1 MRGSGHGSARTDP
14 LQGFAD
20 RANQKQDTK
29 AGPAPAWGET
39 IVTSAFRPARPW
51 TDTYGTGIPA
61 DLPEPRHDSL
71 AHLIHEACRQHGKRT
86 AFTCVVPNGMNGS
99 LSFAQ
104 VDAMSDAFASF
115 LHHTCGLRKGARV
128 AVQLPNGLAY
138 PVAAFGAFKAGCV
151 LVNTNPLYTPSEMVH
166 QFRDSGAEVLVITD
180 MFADK
185 LAEVIPQTGIRTVVL
200 AGVPEFFPKIPETV
214 VRGVQKVWART
225 LPAVPR
231 LDVPV
236 VRIKAA
242 LAAGRKA
249 GGTPRDWWDGLKPSD
264 LALLQY
270 TGGTTGVAKGAMLSH
285 GNILSNLNQVLAMG
299 RSHMS
304 GKDCVLTALPLY
316 HIFAFTANLMTFFDI
331 GARNILVP
339 SPRPVQNI
347 QRAIENYP
355 ITWITGVNTLFNGL
369 MNEEWFAAFPPKNLV
384 AAIAGGTALHQSV
397 AQRWKVMTGTPIAE
411 GYGLTETAP
420 LVSFNPLSDAARP
433 GSIGVP
439 VPGTDV
445 VLVDDDDKPVEM
457 GKPGELIVKGPQVM
471 LGYWNRP
478 EDTEK
483 TIKGGWL
490 YTGDVAVMEEGGFLR
505 IVDRK
510 KDMVLVS
517 GFNVY
522 PNEVEECLAKMPAV
536 LEAAVVGIPD
546 GAAGEAVRAYVV
558 RNPDHAGDLTKED
571 IIAHCRKHLTAY
583 KVPRS
588 VILRDEL
595 PKSPIGKILRKDLK
609 AEVRAEFAGKN

>member
-1 MRGSGHGSARTDP
+1 
-14 LQGFAD
+14 
-20 RANQKQDTK
+20 
-29 AGPAPAWGET
+29 
-39 IVTSAFRPARPW
+39 VTQTFRPERPW
-51 TDTYGTGIPA
+51 LKTYGTAISP
-61 DLPEPRHDSL
+61 DLPDLRHDSL
-71 AHLIHEACRQHGKRT
+71 AHLISATCRQHGKRT

-99 LSFAQ
+99 LTFAQ
-104 VDAMSDAFASF
+104 VDAMSDAFAAF

-138 PVAAFGAFKAGCV
+138 PVAAFGVFKAGCV
-151 LVNTNPLYTPSEMVH
+151 LVNTNPLYTRHEMIH
-166 QFRDSGAEVLVITD
+166 QFRDSGAEVLVIAD

-185 LAEVIPQTGIRTVVL
+185 LAEVIPQTGIGTVVL
-200 AGVPEFFPKIPETV
+200 AGIPEFFPKVPEV
-214 VRGVQKVWART
+214 IVRGVQKVWSKT
-225 LPAVPR
+225 LPPVPR

-236 VRIKAA
+236 IRMKQA
-242 LAAGRKA
+242 LAAGRKSGA
-249 GGTPRDWWDGLKPSD
+249 TVQDWWDGLQPTD

-285 GNILSNLNQVLAMG
+285 GNILANLEQVLAMG

-369 MNEEWFAAFPPKNLV
+369 MNEEWFAAFPPKHLV
-384 AAIAGGTALHQSV
+384 AAIAGGTALHQAV

-411 GYGLTETAP
+411 GYGLTETSP

-445 VLVDDDDKPVEM
+445 VLVDDDDKPVDL
-457 GKPGELIVKGPQVM
+457 GKPGELIVRGPQVM
-471 LGYWNRP
+471 QGYWNRP
-478 EDTEK
+478 DETEK
-483 TIKGGWL
+483 TIKSGWL
-490 YTGDVAVMEEGGFLR
+490 FTGDVAVMEDGGFLR

-510 KDMVLVS
+510 KDMVIVS

-522 PNEVEECLAKMPAV
+522 PNEVEDCLAKMPAV

-546 GAAGEAVRAYVV
+546 AMAGEAVRAYVV
-558 RNPDHAGDLTKED
+558 RNPDHEGELTKED

-588 VILRDEL
+588 VILRDDL